1 MYNGQAMRQ
10 LFPLRDLQAERSRG
24 QRPYLE
30 FLRVST
36 MSAGIYVLPA
46 GGTDQ
51 QKPHSEDE
59 VYYVLSGR
67 AHMRLRQPDG
77 SERDLAVAAGDT
89 IFVPAQQEHRFHSI
103 EQELS
108 LLVFFAPAESTT

>member
-1 MYNGQAMRQ
+1 MYNGRAMQQ
-10 LFPLRDLQAERSRG
+10 LFPLRDLQAGRSRG
-24 QRPYLE
+24 QRPYFE

-51 QKPHSEDE
+51 QKPHNEDE
-59 VYYVLSGR
+59 IYYVLSGR
-67 AHMRLRQPDG
+67 ARMQLRPPDD
-77 SERDLAVAAGDT
+77 SERDFAVATGDT

>member
-1 MYNGQAMRQ
+1 MYNGRAMQQ
-10 LFPLRDLQAERSRG
+10 LFPLRDLQAGRSRG
-24 QRPYLE
+24 QRPYFE

-36 MSAGIYVLPA
+36 MSAGIYVLLA

-51 QKPHSEDE
+51 QEPHNEDE
-59 VYYVLSGR
+59 IYYVLSGR
-67 AHMRLRQPDG
+67 ARMQLRPPDG
-77 SERDLAVAAGDT
+77 SERDFAVATGDT